1 VGKAQAFRPLL
12 SAGLAACD
20 GLVAALLSPPCVA
33 CGAVLPR
40 IACGAL
46 CDACWGTVQF
56 ITAPLC
62 GRCGD
67 PASSSGADACGC
79 GQLPPHVSMARALGP
94 DEGTLRTAIHALK
107 YEGRRSIA
115 GRLAALLLEHCGTV
129 LSGADAVVPVPL
141 HWRRQ
146 WSRGFNQADEIARHL
161 RLPVVRALRRA
172 RHTPS
177 QAGLGAD
184 RRSTNLRGAF
194 VPRRAGR
201 RSSVRGRRVL
211 LLDDVSTTGA
221 TVAACAAVLK
231 EMGASEIGALT
242 VARTL
247 RSAARGDLAA

>member
-1 VGKAQAFRPLL
+1 
-12 SAGLAACD
+12 
-20 GLVAALLSPPCVA
+20 
-33 CGAVLPR
+33 
-40 IACGAL
+40 
-46 CDACWGTVQF
+46 
-56 ITAPLC
+56 
-62 GRCGD
+62 
-67 PASSSGADACGC
+67 
-79 GQLPPHVSMARALGP
+79 VSRARALGP
-94 DEGTLRTAIHALK
+94 YEGTLRTAIHALK
-107 YEGRRSIA
+107 YQGRRSIA
-115 GRLAALLLEHCGTV
+115 GRLATLLLEHCGTV

-161 RLPVVRALRRA
+161 RLPIVTALRRA

-201 RSSVRGRRVL
+201 RSTVRGMRVV